1 MMIPMKRLFPLLPLM
16 LFGAACGSGDAAH
29 SGERPAM
36 PVDVQTLATTKIRD
50 TTEYIATLKSRR
62 SIVLQP
68 LVDGQ
73 LVKIFVKSGA
83 TVDANQPLMQIDP
96 ARQRAAV
103 TSVAATRASRQASM
117 SFAKQAFERAQR
129 LFAGGAISQQELD
142 QASSNYHSATAE
154 VDALSSQIRENE
166 VQLDYYRIVAPAHG
180 VVGDIPVRVGD
191 HVTPAT
197 RLTTIDENGLLEAYV
212 SVPVEKSAQLSM
224 GMPIELLDAAGAV
237 MGEGQVTFISP
248 QVSEETQS
256 VLIKTVVQNADNALR
271 AAQFVRARVVWS
283 THPGVIAPAL
293 AVLRLNGQPFVF
305 VAEDNDGKLV
315 AKQRPVSLGEL
326 EREGYPV
333 LAGLKAGEKLIVG
346 GVQKLQDGAPVKAL
360 PPSTAKPPSP
370 TTAEK
375 K

>member
-1 MMIPMKRLFPLLPLM
+1 MRTWTALFALTLS
-16 LFGAACGSGDAAH
+16 ACSGNGDAAT
-29 SGERPAM
+29 GGRPAM
-36 PVDVQTLATTKIRD
+36 PVDIQTLAPARIRD
-50 TTEYIATLKSRR
+50 TTEYVATLKSRR

-73 LVKIFVKSGA
+73 LVKIFVKSGD

-103 TSVAATRASRQASM
+103 TSVAATRASRQAGM
-117 SFAKQAFERAQR
+117 SFAKQAFERAER
-129 LFAGGAISQQELD
+129 LFQGGAVSQQELD
-142 QASSNYHSATAE
+142 QARSNYHSAMAE

-197 RLTTIDENGLLEAYV
+197 RLTTIDENGLLEAYI
-212 SVPVEKSAQLSM
+212 SVPVEKAAQLRM
-224 GMPIELLDAAGAV
+224 AMPVELLDAGGKI
-237 MGEGQVTFISP
+237 MGDGQVTFISP
-248 QVSEETQS
+248 QVNEETQS
-256 VLIKTVVQNADNALR
+256 VLLKTVVQNSDNSLR

-283 THPGVIAPAL
+283 THDGVIVPPL

-305 VAEDNDGKLV
+305 VAEEQSGKLV

-326 EREGYPV
+326 ERDGYPA
-333 LAGLKAGEKLIVG
+333 LAGLKAGDKLIVG
-346 GVQKLQDGAPVKAL
+346 GVQKLGDGAPVVVA
-360 PPSTAKPPSP
+360 PPAKQD
-370 TTAEK
+370 K